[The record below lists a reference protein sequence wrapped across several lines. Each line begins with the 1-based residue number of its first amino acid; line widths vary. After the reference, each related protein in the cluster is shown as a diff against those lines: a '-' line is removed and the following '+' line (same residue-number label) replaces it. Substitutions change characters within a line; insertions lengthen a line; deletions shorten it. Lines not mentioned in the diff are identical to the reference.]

1 MNTEHQQL
9 LDEFLD
15 NIWLEAGVS
24 KNTLSSYRS
33 DLKAFAVFCETQS
46 VSLMGA
52 DKLIF
57 REYLAMRHAEGFNA
71 RSTARFLS
79 CARRLYRWLLA
90 ANRIKHDPTIHIDN
104 PKASKPLPSS
114 LTEEDVERLI
124 NAPDTNTTLGLRDRA
139 MIEVLYASGLRVT
152 ELVSLEMTSLNLSQG
167 VVRVMGKGSKERL
180 VPVGESAMDWVQ
192 KYVDEARE
200 VLTRGNT
207 TDIIFL
213 SQQGQQMT
221 RQTFWHRLKK
231 MAFEAGIRAKI
242 SPHTLRHAFATHLLN
257 HGADLRVVQMLLGH
271 SDVAT
276 TTIYT
281 HIANARLEALYH
293 EHHPRA

>member
-1 MNTEHQQL
+1 MNNEHKLQ

-15 NIWLEAGVS
+15 NLWLEAGVS
-24 KNTLSSYRS
+24 KNTLSSYRA
-33 DLKAFAVFCETQS
+33 DLKAFAQFCEKAS
-46 VSLMGA
+46 GSLLGA
-52 DKLIF
+52 DKHTL
-57 REYLAMRHAEGFNA
+57 RAYLAMRHAEGFSA

-79 CARRLYRWLLA
+79 CARRFYRWHLSAGRLTQ
-90 ANRIKHDPTIHIDN
+90 DPTVHIDN
-104 PKASKPLPSS
+104 PKAAKPLPSTLS
-114 LTEEDVERLI
+114 EEDVEKLI

-139 MIEVLYASGLRVT
+139 MIEVLYASGLRVS
-152 ELVSLEMTSLNLSQG
+152 ELVSLEMTSVNLSQG
-167 VVRVMGKGSKERL
+167 IVRVMGKGSKERL
-180 VPVGESAMDWVQ
+180 VPLGESAMEWVE
-192 KYVDEARE
+192 KYIEQARE
-200 VLTRGNT
+200 ALSRGNL
-207 TDIIFL
+207 TDIVFL
-213 SQQGQQMT
+213 SQQGQKMT

-231 MAFEAGIRAKI
+231 MAFEAGVRAKL